1 MTRYW
6 VGAPRLSFKLV
17 SSESPVEQSVYFD
30 DVSVGDS
37 IPPREFGPL
46 TIVDTVRWA
55 GLQENWQHLHY
66 DRDHV
71 RQHNGLKTFIAS
83 GAYRQALLIR
93 MLTDWIGPR
102 GWLKKISV
110 RHTYSTFEGDR
121 MRFSAKI
128 IEKSADSSVHWVV
141 CDLEGTNQDDR
152 RILTGHCTLIL
163 PRRHDSVRQTAD
175 PRL

>member
-1 MTRYW
+1 MTQLYFED
-6 VGAPRLSFKLV
+6 VELGVDLPC
-17 SSESPVEQSVYFD
+17 SEH
-30 DVSVGDS
+30 
-37 IPPREFGPL
+37 GPL

-102 GWLKKISV
+102 GWLRKINV
-110 RHTYSTFEGDR
+110 RHTYSSFEGDH
-121 MRFSAKI
+121 MVFSGRVRV
-128 IEKSADSSVHWVV
+128 KSEDSSDPWIE
-141 CDLEGTNQDDR
+141 CELTGRNQENR
-152 RILTGHCTLIL
+152 EILTGNCTMIL
-163 PRRHDSVRQTAD
+163 PRKFDRP
-175 PRL
+175 PRSAA

>member
-1 MTRYW
+1 M
-6 VGAPRLSFKLV
+6 
-17 SSESPVEQSVYFD
+17 EQSVYFESI
-30 DVSVGDS
+30 SVGDC

-71 RQHNGLKTFIAS
+71 RQHNGLRTFIAS

-110 RHTYSTFEGDR
+110 RHSYSTFEGDM
-121 MRFSAKI
+121 MRFSAKVL
-128 IEKSADSSVHWVV
+128 EKSADSSANSVV
-141 CDLEGTNQDDR
+141 CDLEGTNQDNR
-152 RILTGHCTLIL
+152 RILTGSCTLIL
-163 PRRHDSVRQTAD
+163 PSEPDLQR
-175 PRL
+175 

>member
-1 MTRYW
+1 MNH
-6 VGAPRLSFKLV
+6 PI
-17 SSESPVEQSVYFD
+17 YFD
-30 DVSVGDS
+30 DVAVGDAIS
-37 IPPREFGPL
+37 PRVYGPL

-83 GAYRQALLIR
+83 GAYRQALLMR

-110 RHTYSTFEGDR
+110 RHIYSTFEGDT
-121 MRFSAKI
+121 MRFAAKI
-128 IEKSADSSVHWVV
+128 VEKSSDPLDSWIACDLIVEQTKRTNKFLPAGAPWSFLGNAQAKAVTALTVLSSVSR
-141 CDLEGTNQDDR
+141 N
-152 RILTGHCTLIL
+152 LT
-163 PRRHDSVRQTAD
+163 TA
-175 PRL
+175 PVTC